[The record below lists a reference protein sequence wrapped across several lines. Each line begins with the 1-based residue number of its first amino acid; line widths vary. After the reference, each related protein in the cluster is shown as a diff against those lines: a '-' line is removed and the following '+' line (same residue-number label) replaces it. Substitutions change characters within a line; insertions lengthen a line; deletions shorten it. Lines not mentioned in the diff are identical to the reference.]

1 MKFSELLVG
10 TIFKFNFD
18 RDANWWY
25 VKTGSDRV
33 VCIQAPEINQSAIGK
48 DYEIKDECY
57 IANVR
62 IGSIVLKAE
71 Q

>member
-1 MKFSELLVG
+1 MTFRDLFVG

-57 IANVR
+57 VANVR
-62 IGSIVLKAE
+62 TGSIVLKAE